1 MPRTRTPSLKTILR
15 PPGNGGAGIR
25 QHLWAAVL
33 CALILAWRL
42 FQIRDLALPAWVDS
56 VHHTLLVRIL
66 LEQGR
71 VPTNWGPY
79 LPQVPFYYHFGFHL
93 SAAVF
98 AGLSGLNLGQ
108 AMLLVG
114 QAWQAVLA
122 LGVYALGWTLW
133 QERQKALI
141 AMLLVGFVSQM
152 PAYYVT
158 WGRYTLLA
166 GLALMT
172 LAMTA
177 ALSGRRVSLA
187 LLVAATAITH
197 HYALFLLALFLAL
210 LLLTAVENRRQV
222 LVGGLGGA
230 LLASPWLWRV
240 LTRGQRLVRLETGEG
255 SLDYQADY
263 LWYLMGPRRNYV
275 LLALALMGVVIL
287 LSRLLRD
294 PAPGRAGGFALLGWS
309 FTLMGL
315 MGPYHVG
322 PFRPDHA
329 AIVLFLPVV
338 LLATETLW
346 RLQWPVAIW
355 GLALILALWG
365 AWETKDIVNPN
376 TVLAGGDD
384 VTALEWL
391 DDELPPEAVFLID
404 VTPWLGSWRGV
415 DGGWWIMPLT
425 GRQTVLP
432 PVVYGWGK
440 LDVIEPINA
449 LARRTHALAQT
460 SEGAEYCQE
469 LLRLMQ
475 EANATHYYTRSQRP
489 EACPEVQPV
498 YRGQDGPTIYQRS
511 EP

>member
-1 MPRTRTPSLKTILR
+1 M
-15 PPGNGGAGIR
+15 A
-25 QHLWAAVL
+25 
-33 CALILAWRL
+33 
-42 FQIRDLALPAWVDS
+42 
-56 VHHTLLVRIL
+56 
-66 LEQGR
+66 
-71 VPTNWGPY
+71 
-79 LPQVPFYYHFGFHL
+79 
-93 SAAVF
+93 
-98 AGLSGLNLGQ
+98 
-108 AMLLVG
+108 
-114 QAWQAVLA
+114 
-122 LGVYALGWTLW
+122 
-133 QERQKALI
+133 
-141 AMLLVGFVSQM
+141 
-152 PAYYVT
+152 
-158 WGRYTLLA
+158 
-166 GLALMT
+166 
-172 LAMTA
+172 A
-177 ALSGRRVSLA
+177 ALSGRRVILA

-210 LLLTAVENRRQV
+210 LLLTAVETPARHPQRGASERRQI
-222 LVGGLGGA
+222 LVGGLGGV

-263 LWYLMGPRRNYV
+263 LWYLMGPRRNYL
-275 LLALALMGVVIL
+275 LLALALMGVLVV
-287 LSRLLRD
+287 LSRLRRD
-294 PAPGRAGGFALLGWS
+294 PALGRAGRFALLGWS
-309 FTLMGL
+309 FTLVGL

-329 AIVLFLPVV
+329 AIVLFLPAV

-346 RLQWPVAIW
+346 RLQWPVAIG
-355 GLALILALWG
+355 GLVLVLALWG
-365 AWETKDIVNPN
+365 AWETKDIVNPK
-376 TVLAGGDD
+376 TVLADSDD

-425 GRQTVLP
+425 GRQTILP

-460 SEGAEYCQE
+460 FEGAEYCQE
-469 LLRLMQ
+469 LDDLLQ